1 MKLALTLLIVIF
13 SCGLFFG
20 MPPASLAENLALER
34 LLEVFENKGVITPE
48 ELQTIREAMAQDQ
61 ERLLRKESEISE
73 TQRALITWEKELKD
87 KEESLKARES
97 ALSQKEQPPV
107 IAPRSA
113 ETSGDRQDASGLQEA
128 PPQDRKTE
136 RKIPVEASYEDGFCL
151 TTPEPELFSLCLG
164 GLLQTD
170 YRYFEYDT
178 GDPDENKFDL
188 RRVRLQLSGQGLHRF
203 GYKFEYEFQGAS
215 SRNLLDAYVDA
226 YLFPFASF
234 RIGQFKEPFSL
245 EHYTLDSLGFF
256 AERSMGYYLTPGRD
270 LGVMAHGSLWEDR
283 INYGLG
289 MFNGDGLDDTTGG
302 DVDDPEFTGRITF
315 MPFKHWG
322 VSLLD
327 GLHVGGSLSYAN
339 IDRNNIE
346 IHVKTTGLTEL
357 FDVASRAKFNIIRG
371 ADDRSRYGA
380 ELAWVWGPLAVA
392 GESTYV
398 LFRDITTSADRFDFE
413 IQDSYASFLW
423 MVTGEEPAI
432 RNGVFQSIKPT
443 RGVQEG
449 GWGAFGLAFRYDFFE
464 ADDIAYD
471 VLVNAG
477 DSVREAEAFTVALN
491 WYPTDFVRLV
501 LDATRTTFDRPL
513 LIDRDPLTGEAV
525 YSDREDVFTGRLQ
538 FGF

>member
-1 MKLALTLLIVIF
+1 
-13 SCGLFFG
+13 
-20 MPPASLAENLALER
+20 
-34 LLEVFENKGVITPE
+34 
-48 ELQTIREAMAQDQ
+48 
-61 ERLLRKESEISE
+61 
-73 TQRALITWEKELKD
+73 
-87 KEESLKARES
+87 
-97 ALSQKEQPPV
+97 
-107 IAPRSA
+107 
-113 ETSGDRQDASGLQEA
+113 
-128 PPQDRKTE
+128 
-136 RKIPVEASYEDGFCL
+136 
-151 TTPEPELFSLCLG
+151 
-164 GLLQTD
+164 
-170 YRYFEYDT
+170 
-178 GDPDENKFDL
+178 
-188 RRVRLQLSGQGLHRF
+188 
-203 GYKFEYEFQGAS
+203 
-215 SRNLLDAYVDA
+215 
-226 YLFPFASF
+226 
-234 RIGQFKEPFSL
+234 
-245 EHYTLDSLGFF
+245 
-256 AERSMGYYLTPGRD
+256 
-270 LGVMAHGSLWEDR
+270 LWEGR

-302 DVDDPEFTGRITF
+302 DVDDPEFTGRIAF

-432 RNGVFQSIKPT
+432 RNGVFQPIRPT

-449 GWGAFGLAFRYDFFE
+449 GWGAFGLAFRYDLFE